1 MSASMTENNYNYQT
15 PPRRFGL
22 SNNEINNINNRNRE
36 RPNNSDIYEIN
47 DFNPI
52 NLNSIFNETIYIN
65 DDINP
70 ISPINLNNIFN
81 EININYDFI
90 DTFNTRQFPLLL
102 PSSNCDEDCP
112 ICLSSMD
119 GGDIVHGNCH
129 ETHRFHRGCIEQ
141 WGRLTCPMCRG
152 NL

>member
-1 MSASMTENNYNYQT
+1 MSASVTENNYNYQT

-22 SNNEINNINNRNRE
+22 SNNEINNILNNHNNEINNIINNRNRE
-36 RPNNSDIYEIN
+36 RPNNYDIN
-47 DFNPI
+47 DI
-52 NLNSIFNETIYIN
+52 N
-65 DDINP
+65 
-70 ISPINLNNIFN
+70 PINLNNIFN
-81 EININYDFI
+81 EIDINDDFI

-119 GGDIVHGNCH
+119 GGDIVHGSCH